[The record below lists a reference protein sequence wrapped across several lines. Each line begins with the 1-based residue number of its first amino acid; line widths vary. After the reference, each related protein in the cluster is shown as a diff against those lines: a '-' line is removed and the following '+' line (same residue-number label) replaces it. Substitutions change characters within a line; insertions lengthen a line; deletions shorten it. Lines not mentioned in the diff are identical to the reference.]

1 MNMFTSPRRLGIH
14 FFISPLAV
22 RVTFLAL
29 LLVLPTFRSTS
40 AAPIQM
46 QPMPST
52 SPTPLQG
59 VASTPAPVTVT
70 YYVSNESHASDTH
83 SGISRERPLK
93 TLQAANSRVKP
104 GDIVK
109 IGPGTYRQRL
119 KITTSGTSE
128 KPINW
133 IVEQPQKTVFTGADI
148 VPTVTHEGSGIYSFP
163 FPHVFISWCD
173 KLNSIGEPMLS
184 HPCDP
189 YHELR
194 GRAEQVIV
202 EGELLEQ
209 VLKSPDQLAPGEFYV
224 SFKDKKIYL
233 RDRYNRDLTVLAAN
247 SHIETST
254 RDTVIHLK
262 ASYNHLR
269 GFHVR
274 YAANRAQQGAVMV
287 DGVYTDFNVL
297 RRMKIEKTSG
307 DGLSMNGKRLMVM
320 DSVFSENESV
330 GVSGGGL
337 FQLAFINNQVIRNN
351 TKRFYSGWQ
360 AGGMKICW
368 SRNSLFREN
377 VFEENYAGPGLWFDI
392 SVDFVEIDHNVF
404 NNNDEA
410 GLYYEISSN
419 PIIHDNLIIGNG
431 HRTQHDAW
439 GADGGLSLSSSHG
452 AKVFRNI
459 FVNNR
464 ENLQFREMPR
474 TTPIFNSNWTIQ
486 GETEMWN
493 HHHSIRDNYFLN
505 KERRPHVSGWFNVT
519 DGRHWPTT
527 SESRPATRPAPSTD
541 GKGPLESLAL
551 EFANNQYSKTELN
564 VPAIVWGPYWSY
576 REQYQSVS
584 DGQRFLG
591 IFPTDRELLGTD
603 LVPVVKQEMLKMGP
617 FISSYAGLVN

>member
-1 MNMFTSPRRLGIH
+1 MFTSPEQLRRH
-14 FFISPLAV
+14 FVISPLAV
-22 RVTFLAL
+22 RFTFIATLAIL
-29 LLVLPTFRSTS
+29 SPFCSIS
-40 AAPIQM
+40 AAPLAT
-46 QPMPST
+46 QPAPLT

-59 VASTPAPVTVT
+59 VAATPAPVAVT
-70 YYVSNESHASDTH
+70 YYVSSETHASDSN
-83 SGISRERPLK
+83 SGTLRERPLK

-104 GDIVK
+104 GDLVK
-109 IGPGTYRQRL
+109 IAPGTYRQRL

-128 KPINW
+128 KPIHW
-133 IVEQPQKTVFTGADI
+133 IVEQPQKTVFTGADL

-163 FPHVFISWCD
+163 FPYVFIGWCD

-184 HPCDP
+184 HPCEP

-202 EGELLEQ
+202 DGELLEQ
-209 VLKSPDQLAPGEFYV
+209 ALKAPDQLAPGEFYV

-247 SHIETST
+247 SQIETST
-254 RDTVIHLK
+254 RETVIHLK
-262 ASYNHLR
+262 ASYTHLR

-337 FQLAFINNQVIRNN
+337 FQLAFINNKVIRNN
-351 TKRFYSGWQ
+351 TKRYYSGWQ
-360 AGGMKICW
+360 AGGMKLCW
-368 SRNSLFREN
+368 SRNSLFRDN
-377 VFEENYAGPGLWFDI
+377 LFEENYAGPGLWFDI

-404 NNNDEA
+404 KNNDEA
-410 GLYYEISSN
+410 GLYYEISTN

-452 AKVFRNI
+452 AKVFHNI

-464 ENLQFREMPR
+464 ENLQFREMFR
-474 TTPIFNSNWTIQ
+474 TTPVLNSNWTIK
-486 GETEMWN
+486 GETEIWN
-493 HHHSIRDNYFLN
+493 HHHSIRDNFFLN
-505 KERRPHVSGWFNVT
+505 TDRRPHVSGWFNVT
-519 DGRHWPTT
+519 DARHWPTA
-527 SESRPATRPAPSTD
+527 SESRPATRPVPSTD
-541 GKGPLESLAL
+541 GKGPLENLAL
-551 EFANNQYSKTELN
+551 EFANNQYSKTEAN

-591 IFPTDRELLGTD
+591 IFPTDREVPGAD
-603 LVPVVKQEMLKMGP
+603 LVPVVKEEMLKMGP